1 MSKEREITLV
11 LMPSGARSPKKLEKR
26 VRLPIDAGMD
36 DLLRELERTPDLHE
50 QVRDRVVRASLDVLA
65 NGEGH
70 GSALLRSFDR
80 QLATGG
86 PLVFPALDRSGNRD
100 RDRTRKPADT

>member
-11 LMPSGARSPKKLEKR
+11 LMPSGSRSPKKLEKR
-26 VRLPIDAGMD
+26 VRLPIDAGME

-70 GSALLRSFDR
+70 GSALLRSFDK

-86 PLVFPALDRSGNRD
+86 PVIFPPLNGDRD
-100 RDRTRKPADT
+100 RDRNRKPTHN

>member
-11 LMPSGARSPKKLEKR
+11 LMPSGSRSPKKLEKR
-26 VRLPIDAGMD
+26 VRLPIDAGME

-65 NGEGH
+65 NGEGR
-70 GSALLRSFDR
+70 GSALLRSFDK

-86 PLVFPALDRSGNRD
+86 PVIFPPLNRDQD
-100 RDRTRKPADT
+100 RDRNRKPTHN

>member
-11 LMPSGARSPKKLEKR
+11 LMPSGSRSPKKLEKR
-26 VRLPIDAGMD
+26 VRLPIDAGME

-65 NGEGH
+65 NGEGR
-70 GSALLRSFDR
+70 GSALLRSFDK

-86 PLVFPALDRSGNRD
+86 PVIFPPLNRD
-100 RDRTRKPADT
+100 RDRDRNRKPTHN

>member
-11 LMPSGARSPKKLEKR
+11 LLPSGARSPKRLEKR
-26 VRLPIDAGMD
+26 VRLPINAGMD

-50 QVRDRVVRASLDVLA
+50 QVRDRVARASLDLITH
-65 NGEGH
+65 GEGR
-70 GSALLRSFDR
+70 GGAMLRSLDK

-86 PLVFPALDRSGNRD
+86 PIVFPALRHG
-100 RDRTRKPADT
+100 RDRTSGG